1 MSFPGRCKTR
11 SLLER
16 ASIRVMLSPKVE
28 AKQVLVL
35 STTGTYDEETDISI
49 IHKYVLEQFQK
60 ENSDTQNFEKEVQ
73 KLKEKLT
80 ATKLRIIDI
89 RFYEDE
95 IQKLEE
101 QIRESSSDNRRQAY
115 LKKVHDILEEWEEMK
130 RIEGP
135 YFKFGAKTRFS
146 PDKISI
152 IRAYIQ
158 VASEFIPL
166 NLSIKCEGS
175 EKQCPYCRE
184 DLGDEEGKVVCYK
197 CGIYQD
203 ALTHDAEYNDR
214 CHINS
219 TSNNGYM
226 NKETFIKALDCYQGR
241 QKIEFPKDLWIKLDE
256 HCVFKKKMKTN
267 LNYET
272 TRPIFK
278 DIGYSGYFD
287 DINLFLF
294 MHPEIKKP
302 LPDLSK
308 VEDLVLQDYDQFSAK
323 YPEIK
328 GDERDSSLNAWYLL
342 YILCQRREV
351 PCNKFDLKMPD
362 TREIRISNDNIAR
375 KVFEAL
381 GWKFVDTI

>member
-1 MSFPGRCKTR
+1 MNILSRPKNR

-16 ASIRVMLSPKVE
+16 ASVRVMLSPKVE
-28 AKQVLVL
+28 TKQGS
-35 STTGTYDEETDISI
+35 STSETYDEETDIMT
-49 IHKYVLEQFQK
+49 IHKHVLDEFSK
-60 ENSDTQNFEKEVQ
+60 ENFSVENLRKEVS
-73 KLKEKLT
+73 KIREIINSSR
-80 ATKLRIIDI
+80 LRIVDL
-89 RFYEDE
+89 RYYEDE
-95 IQKLEE
+95 IEKLEE
-101 QIRESSSDNRRQAY
+101 QIRERSSDSRRQQY
-115 LKKVHDILEEWEEMK
+115 LQKVQEILQEWEEMK
-130 RIEGP
+130 RLEGP
-135 YFKFGAKTRFS
+135 YFKFGSQTRYS

-152 IRAYIQ
+152 IRAYLQ
-158 VASEFIPL
+158 VASEFVSL
-166 NLSIKCEGS
+166 NLCVKERPG
-175 EKQCPYCRE
+175 ENLCPYCRE
-184 DLGDEEGKVVCYK
+184 TLGDEEGKVVCYK

-226 NKETFIKALDCYQGR
+226 NKETFVKALDCYQGR
-241 QKIEFPKDLWIKLDE
+241 QKVEFPRELWTKFDDY
-256 HCVFKKKMKTN
+256 CAFKKKIKAT

-278 DIGYSGYFD
+278 EIGYSGYFD
-287 DINLFLF
+287 DINLFLS
-294 MHPEIKKP
+294 MHPEIRKP

-308 VEDLVLQDYDQFSAK
+308 VEDQILQDYDQFSAK

-381 GWKFVDTI
+381 GWKFQDTI